1 MKDILMDII
10 ETKRATICEQKKAI
24 SLAALQ
30 DGAAESRNMF
40 SMRQALANS
49 SSGIIAE
56 FKRKSPSKGWINKDA
71 SPEEG

>member
-1 MKDILMDII
+1 MKDILMEII
-10 ETKRATICEQKKAI
+10 ETQSGKPSANQKKAI

-40 SMRQALANS
+40 SMRFRALANS

-56 FKRKSPSKGWINKDA
+56 FKRKSPSKGWIK
-71 SPEEG
+71 

>member
-1 MKDILMDII
+1 MKDILMEII
-10 ETKRATICEQKKAI
+10 EAKRNTICEQKKAI

-30 DGAAESRNMF
+30 DGAVEERNML

-56 FKRKSPSKGWINKDA
+56 FKRKVAFKRMDK
-71 SPEEG
+71 